1 MDSVFEYIL
10 SPSLYE
16 TYILN
21 MANAAIF
28 LFDLKTGRCSST
40 IQVRL
45 LCFLEPMNVRW
56 GSELMGVDM
65 FLLDSQS
72 TMMPATVNVNRLAI
86 HMPNLKNYRLSDS
99 SMMIRFSDSTCFDEI
114 TEPAIPIG
122 VESFR
127 FASCSVLPTQTLSFQ
142 LSNNYHSTDIIGEV
156 TAAKST
162 VTDPP
167 HDKNRLMTTIKM
179 DNDVSVTMSMFDSQ
193 PVKLHNQLESMGGD
207 PRVLV
212 ATSINPKIVG
222 GHLFLNATSGTR
234 IYFDKE
240 TIAVVAQ
247 DTGLAPA
254 APLLKGYDK
263 VESLSVADLN
273 EFVNSASS
281 QEIDFIC
288 TEKVTGIK
296 LDKGWCYVSC
306 SNCTKKLQRTVS
318 LSHVWI
324 TDVCS
329 ICSHRIYF
337 HWHCIQRLLPH
348 AGDGVNPWDTQAP
361 PFVADMEGKT
371 YKFQVKVS
379 AYNFT
384 ENHQIFTISCILS
397 EGDRMPLR
405 QFVVNGGDDDNGDD
419 NSGAI
424 SVGVKVETG
433 GSSQVQ
439 GSSGIKKKAHK
450 LY

>member
-1 MDSVFEYIL
+1 
-10 SPSLYE
+10 
-16 TYILN
+16 
-21 MANAAIF
+21 
-28 LFDLKTGRCSST
+28 
-40 IQVRL
+40 
-45 LCFLEPMNVRW
+45 MNVRW

-65 FLLDSQS
+65 FLLDSQ
-72 TMMPATVNVNRLAI
+72 
-86 HMPNLKNYRLSDS
+86 NYRLSDS

-142 LSNNYHSTDIIGEV
+142 TLSVS
-156 TAAKST
+156 
-162 VTDPP
+162 
-167 HDKNRLMTTIKM
+167 
-179 DNDVSVTMSMFDSQ
+179 DVSVTMSMFDSQ

-324 TDVCS
+324 VIILMYRVEMSIADETAEGLFVCFDWVMTKLHNMRPYEA
-329 ICSHRIYF
+329 CH
-337 HWHCIQRLLPH
+337 LL
-348 AGDGVNPWDTQAP
+348 AP

-439 GSSGIKKKAHK
+439 GSSGIKKKARTA
-450 LY
+450 

>member
-1 MDSVFEYIL
+1 IL
-10 SPSLYE
+10 SPSLDE

-21 MANAAIF
+21 MAKAAII

-45 LCFLEPMNVRW
+45 LRFLESMNLRW

-86 HMPNLKNYRLSDS
+86 HMPNLKVGSLYSLAGFDVTRCNQNYRLSDS
-99 SMMIRFSDSTCFDEI
+99 SMMVRFSDSTCFDEI
-114 TEPAIPIG
+114 TEPAIPIFPVHELLG
-122 VESFR
+122 L
-127 FASCSVLPTQTLSFQ
+127 ANTNTQLP
-142 LSNNYHSTDIIGEV
+142 DIIGEI

-167 HDKNRLMTTIKM
+167 HDKNHLMATIKM

-212 ATSINPKIVG
+212 ATSLNPKIVG

-240 TIAVVAQ
+240 TIAGETS
-247 DTGLAPA
+247 TGCI
-254 APLLKGYDK
+254 
-263 VESLSVADLN
+263 ADLN

-318 LSHVWI
+318 AFTCLDCNNTNAVGVLK

-337 HWHCIQRLLPH
+337 HWRLYRVEMSIADENVEGLFVCF
-348 AGDGVNPWDTQAP
+348 DGVMTKLHNMRAYEACHLLVC
-361 PFVADMEGKT
+361 F
-371 YKFQVKVS
+371 YS
-379 AYNFT
+379 A
-384 ENHQIFTISCILS
+384 C
-397 EGDRMPLR
+397 
-405 QFVVNGGDDDNGDD
+405 DDDNGDD

-424 SVGVKVETG
+424 SVRVKVETG
-433 GSSQVQ
+433 GISQVQ
-439 GSSGIKKKAHK
+439 GSSGIKKKARTAWVERIGNLK
-450 LY
+450 LCSIFRFQ

>member
-1 MDSVFEYIL
+1 
-10 SPSLYE
+10 
-16 TYILN
+16 

-86 HMPNLKNYRLSDS
+86 HMPNLKVGSLYSLAGFDVWNLSGSRAARSCQHKHSVS
-99 SMMIRFSDSTCFDEI
+99 S
-114 TEPAIPIG
+114 
-122 VESFR
+122 
-127 FASCSVLPTQTLSFQ
+127 
-142 LSNNYHSTDIIGEV
+142 EV

-167 HDKNRLMTTIKM
+167 HDKNRLMATIKM

-193 PVKLHNQLESMGGD
+193 PVKLHNQLESMGGNHRRGD
-207 PRVLV
+207 FYRL
-212 ATSINPKIVG
+212 
-222 GHLFLNATSGTR
+222 
-234 IYFDKE
+234 
-240 TIAVVAQ
+240 VAQ

-263 VESLSVADLN
+263 VESLSIADLN

-281 QEIDFIC
+281 QVRLISSALRRSLVSSWTKDGATFLAPTVPRSSNALSRFHMSGLYRVEMSIADETAEGLFVC
-288 TEKVTGIK
+288 FDWVMTK
-296 LDKGWCYVSC
+296 LHNMRPYEAC
-306 SNCTKKLQRTVS
+306 
-318 LSHVWI
+318 H
-324 TDVCS
+324 
-329 ICSHRIYF
+329 
-337 HWHCIQRLLPH
+337 LL
-348 AGDGVNPWDTQAP
+348 AP

-397 EGDRMPLR
+397 EGDRMPLP

-439 GSSGIKKKAHK
+439 GSSGIKKARTA
-450 LY
+450 

>member
-1 MDSVFEYIL
+1 
-10 SPSLYE
+10 
-16 TYILN
+16 

-65 FLLDSQS
+65 FLLDSQVCS
-72 TMMPATVNVNRLAI
+72 EPLPEFIKPSVVLNLYYRIFFYHFLNRLAI
-86 HMPNLKNYRLSDS
+86 HMPNLKVGSLYSLAGFDVTRCNQNYRLSDS

-142 LSNNYHSTDIIGEV
+142 
-156 TAAKST
+156 
-162 VTDPP
+162 
-167 HDKNRLMTTIKM
+167 
-179 DNDVSVTMSMFDSQ
+179 
-193 PVKLHNQLESMGGD
+193 PVKLHNQPQNCGRGD
-207 PRVLV
+207 FYRL
-212 ATSINPKIVG
+212 
-222 GHLFLNATSGTR
+222 
-234 IYFDKE
+234 
-240 TIAVVAQ
+240 VAQ

-263 VESLSVADLN
+263 VESLSIADLN

-281 QEIDFIC
+281 Q
-288 TEKVTGIK
+288 VK
-296 LDKGWCYVSC
+296 LISSALRRSLVSSWTKDGATFLAPTVPRS
-306 SNCTKKLQRTVS
+306 SNALSRFHMSGLYRVEMSIPDETAEGLFVCFDWVMTKLHNMRPYEAC
-318 LSHVWI
+318 H
-324 TDVCS
+324 
-329 ICSHRIYF
+329 
-337 HWHCIQRLLPH
+337 LL
-348 AGDGVNPWDTQAP
+348 
-361 PFVADMEGKT
+361 
-371 YKFQVKVS
+371 VKVS

-384 ENHQIFTISCILS
+384 ENHQILTISCILS
-397 EGDRMPLR
+397 EGDRMPLP

-439 GSSGIKKKAHK
+439 GSSGTKKKARK
-450 LY
+450 AANVFLKNS

>member
-1 MDSVFEYIL
+1 
-10 SPSLYE
+10 
-16 TYILN
+16 

-65 FLLDSQS
+65 FLLDSQLLG
-72 TMMPATVNVNRLAI
+72 LA
-86 HMPNLKNYRLSDS
+86 NTN
-99 SMMIRFSDSTCFDEI
+99 TQ
-114 TEPAIPIG
+114 
-122 VESFR
+122 
-127 FASCSVLPTQTLSFQ
+127 LP
-142 LSNNYHSTDIIGEV
+142 DIIGEV

-167 HDKNRLMTTIKM
+167 HDKNRLMATIKM

-240 TIAVVAQ
+240 TIAGETS
-247 DTGLAPA
+247 TGCI
-254 APLLKGYDK
+254 
-263 VESLSVADLN
+263 ADLN
-273 EFVNSASS
+273 EFLNSASS
-281 QEIDFIC
+281 QEIDLIC

-324 TDVCS
+324 V
-329 ICSHRIYF
+329 IILM
-337 HWHCIQRLLPH
+337 LL
-348 AGDGVNPWDTQAP
+348 V
-361 PFVADMEGKT
+361 F
-371 YKFQVKVS
+371 
-379 AYNFT
+379 
-384 ENHQIFTISCILS
+384 
-397 EGDRMPLR
+397 
-405 QFVVNGGDDDNGDD
+405 
-419 NSGAI
+419 
-424 SVGVKVETG
+424 
-433 GSSQVQ
+433 
-439 GSSGIKKKAHK
+439 
-450 LY
+450 

>member
-1 MDSVFEYIL
+1 
-10 SPSLYE
+10 
-16 TYILN
+16 

-28 LFDLKTGRCSST
+28 LADLKTGRCSST

-45 LCFLEPMNVRW
+45 LRFWE
-56 GSELMGVDM
+56 GELMGVDM
-65 FLLDSQS
+65 LLPDSQS

-86 HMPNLKNYRLSDS
+86 HMPNLKAGSLYSLAGFDVTRCNQNYRLSDS
-99 SMMIRFSDSTCFDEI
+99 SMMIRFGDSTCFDEI

-122 VESFR
+122 VESFQ
-127 FASCSVLPTQTLSFQ
+127 FHNHSELLGLANTNFQ
-142 LSNNYHSTDIIGEV
+142 LSNNYHSTDIIGEI
-156 TAAKST
+156 AAVNST

-167 HDKNRLMTTIKM
+167 HDKNRLMATIKM
-179 DNDVSVTMSMFDSQ
+179 DNDSQ

-222 GHLFLNATSGTR
+222 VRLFLNATSGTH

-240 TIAVVAQ
+240 TTAGETS
-247 DTGLAPA
+247 TGCI
-254 APLLKGYDK
+254 
-263 VESLSVADLN
+263 ADLI

-306 SNCTKKLQRTVS
+306 SNSTKKLQRTVS
-318 LSHVWI
+318 AFTCLDCNNTNAVGVLK

-337 HWHCIQRLLPH
+337 HWRLCPH
-348 AGDGVNPWDTQAP
+348 T
-361 PFVADMEGKT
+361 
-371 YKFQVKVS
+371 
-379 AYNFT
+379 
-384 ENHQIFTISCILS
+384 
-397 EGDRMPLR
+397 
-405 QFVVNGGDDDNGDD
+405 
-419 NSGAI
+419 
-424 SVGVKVETG
+424 
-433 GSSQVQ
+433 
-439 GSSGIKKKAHK
+439 
-450 LY
+450 

>member
-1 MDSVFEYIL
+1 
-10 SPSLYE
+10 
-16 TYILN
+16 
-21 MANAAIF
+21 
-28 LFDLKTGRCSST
+28 
-40 IQVRL
+40 
-45 LCFLEPMNVRW
+45 
-56 GSELMGVDM
+56 
-65 FLLDSQS
+65 
-72 TMMPATVNVNRLAI
+72 
-86 HMPNLKNYRLSDS
+86 
-99 SMMIRFSDSTCFDEI
+99 MMIRFSDSTCFDEI

-324 TDVCS
+324 V
-329 ICSHRIYF
+329 IILM
-337 HWHCIQRLLPH
+337 LL
-348 AGDGVNPWDTQAP
+348 V
-361 PFVADMEGKT
+361 F
-371 YKFQVKVS
+371 
-379 AYNFT
+379 
-384 ENHQIFTISCILS
+384 
-397 EGDRMPLR
+397 
-405 QFVVNGGDDDNGDD
+405 
-419 NSGAI
+419 
-424 SVGVKVETG
+424 
-433 GSSQVQ
+433 
-439 GSSGIKKKAHK
+439 
-450 LY
+450 